1 MNYLSVCSGVEAASV
16 AWKGLGWNPLGFS
29 EIEKFPSEVLNHH
42 YPNVP
47 NLGDM
52 TKYKEWNFGDRS
64 VDLVVGGTPCQSF
77 SVAGLRKGM
86 EDPRGNLALTFCA
99 ILDKFRPQ
107 WFVWENVPGVLS
119 SNKGRDFGSFLGAV
133 AELRYGASY
142 RVLDAQNFGVPQR
155 RKRVFVVG
163 HLGDWK
169 PTAEV
174 LFESESLRWH
184 PKKSRQTRKNSPG
197 YIASSFGAYSKSDVG
212 GTSRSSGGDL
222 GGGSETFIHVADTA
236 PTLTSSAAGFSRVGN
251 DTTADSQYIA
261 IAENTIGRQPLNG
274 GNGNGF
280 TEGGPMYTLNATG
293 VHGVAHGFEPGIARR
308 EGNPSRFTEEK
319 SPTLRANMGDNQ
331 VAVAHM
337 FKIRGGSPVETGTQ
351 GGTPGK
357 QAGKGY
363 LGQDEKTYTINTTQ
377 DQYLLPP
384 IALAENTIGR
394 QPLNGGNGDGF
405 TEKGPMYTLNAT
417 GVHGVAHG
425 FEPGIAKREGN
436 PSRFTEEK
444 SPTLR
449 ANMGDNQVAVAFDT
463 YNTTVSDTNQTI
475 KSPNGGV
482 QESVGTIFK
491 NMAVRKLTPIECER
505 LQGFPDNYT
514 NIKENC
520 PDGHRYKAMGNSMA
534 VPVMRWIGERINNFK
549 GGNYDTV

>member
-52 TKYKEWNFGDRS
+52 TNYRSWNFGKRS

-99 ILDKFRPQ
+99 ILDKFRPK

-133 AELRYGASY
+133 AELGYGASY

-155 RKRVFVVG
+155 RRRVFVVG

-174 LFESESLRWH
+174 LFESESLQWH
-184 PKKSRQTRKNSPG
+184 PKKSRQAREDAPG
-197 YIASSFGAYSKSDVG
+197 YIEGGFGAYNKSDVG
-212 GTSRSSGGDL
+212 GTTKASGGVL
-222 GGGSETFIHVADTA
+222 GGGSETFVLGGEHPNAAVAENQSPTLTSAMGTGGGHVPIFTHVADKA

-261 IAENTIGRQPLNG
+261 IAENTIGRKPLNG

-280 TEGGPMYTLNATG
+280 TEDGPMYTLNATG
-293 VHGVAHGFEPGIARR
+293 VHG
-308 EGNPSRFTEEK
+308 
-319 SPTLRANMGDNQ
+319 
-331 VAVAHM
+331 VAHM

-384 IALAENTIGR
+384 
-394 QPLNGGNGDGF
+394 
-405 TEKGPMYTLNAT
+405 
-417 GVHGVAHG
+417 
-425 FEPGIAKREGN
+425 
-436 PSRFTEEK
+436 
-444 SPTLR
+444 
-449 ANMGDNQVAVAFDT
+449 DNQVAVAQNPISWDSELNPNVNKMGT
-463 YNTTVSDTNQTI
+463 LVRGGQGGRCDGVMQT
-475 KSPNGGV
+475 
-482 QESVGTIFK
+482 
-491 NMAVRKLTPIECER
+491 NMAVRRLTPIECER

-514 NIKENC
+514 NIKDNC
-520 PDGHRYKAMGNSMA
+520 PDGPRYKAMGNSMA
-534 VPVMRWIGERINNFK
+534 VPVMRWIGERINNYK
-549 GGNYDTV
+549 GDTDAI

>member
-29 EIEKFPSEVLNHH
+29 EIEKFPSEVLQHH

-52 TKYKEWNFGDRS
+52 NNYKEWNFGKRS

-99 ILDKFRPQ
+99 ILDKFRPK

-133 AELRYGASY
+133 AELGYGASY

-155 RKRVFVVG
+155 RRRVFVIG

-169 PTAEV
+169 PSAEV
-174 LFESESLRWH
+174 LFEPESLSRH
-184 PKKSRQTRKNSPG
+184 IEESRKKRKDTPRDTTLGIDTSGPLAARDYKDMGTDGLNKTSSKMIPTTAHCLQTTSNDYSRADGFNMIPE
-197 YIASSFGAYSKSDVG
+197 KSDTLMARDWKGLSVDDIHNKAIVEVFENH
-212 GTSRSSGGDL
+212 GTD
-222 GGGSETFIHVADTA
+222 
-236 PTLTSSAAGFSRVGN
+236 SRVKEMG
-251 DTTADSQYIA
+251 DTCSTVTARWG
-261 IAENTIGRQPLNG
+261 TG
-274 GNGNGF
+274 GNNVPF
-280 TEGGPMYTLNATG
+280 
-293 VHGVAHGFEPGIARR
+293 
-308 EGNPSRFTEEK
+308 
-319 SPTLRANMGDNQ
+319 
-331 VAVAHM
+331 
-337 FKIRGGSPVETGTQ
+337 
-351 GGTPGK
+351 
-357 QAGKGY
+357 
-363 LGQDEKTYTINTTQ
+363 
-377 DQYLLPP
+377 
-384 IALAENTIGR
+384 ALAENTIGR

-417 GVHGVAHG
+417 GVHGVAH
-425 FEPGIAKREGN
+425 K
-436 PSRFTEEK
+436 
-444 SPTLR
+444 
-449 ANMGDNQVAVAFDT
+449 AVAFDT

-505 LQGFPDNYT
+505 LQGFPDDYT